1 MKIKIACVQLNP
13 KLGQVERNIVRA
25 RQLLAQ
31 LKDEVDLIVF
41 PELALTGYKFESRQ
55 AIEPFLEPTSAGVSA
70 QFAADV
76 LRQHRCF
83 TVIGYPERALDSARS
98 GVIYNSALLTNPV
111 GRVVHNYRKTFLY
124 EADEDFGC
132 TENPS
137 RTFEPVEVILD
148 KRYYLAD
155 PPALPEVS
163 AGFKRTTVN
172 FGICMDLN
180 PYKFE
185 APFNKFEFSLASFA
199 RRATLIVCPMAWL
212 SPASPSLTD
221 ETADEKAR
229 AAHVIHERFFAHEEA
244 PTVDLDPSARRFTP
258 EDAEAHERL
267 GRPFVPSQPEYL
279 TVNYWILRFFPFLNH
294 PHNELP
300 KHYSNVAVVACNR
313 TGLESDVLYAG
324 SSSIIQFR
332 NVPGNSHITTR
343 NPSVSVEGALGQ
355 GAEGILVRDVELD

>member
-1 MKIKIACVQLNP
+1 M
-13 KLGQVERNIVRA
+13 
-25 RQLLAQ
+25 
-31 LKDEVDLIVF
+31 F